1 MPTKEEKNSS
11 QKDAVDQKENGKE
24 GQKKQL
30 DDKGR
35 PLTEQDIALFKRYG
49 KGPYADIIKKR
60 DDEIKDF
67 NQKITTLSGIKES
80 DTGLALPSQWNLQ

>member
-1 MPTKEEKNSS
+1 MGKEDKPNEQKKEA
-11 QKDAVDQKENGKE
+11 QKDSKTDD
-24 GQKKQL
+24 KKHL

-35 PLTEQDIALFKRYG
+35 ALTESDIALFKRYG
-49 KGPYADIIKKR
+49 KGPYADVIRKSE
-60 DDEIKDF
+60 DEMKDL